1 MSRKRRNLSPLDQT
15 ELRDLALSY
24 VARFSTTRAKLVSYL
39 HRKVRERGVKED
51 AGELDIATIAD
62 RLVELRYIDDGAYA
76 QARTAGLLRKGYG
89 RRRVDETLRA
99 AGIDEAI
106 RSELVPDEVNARKA
120 ALLLARKRSFG
131 PFVSDYGS
139 AKEGDPKKREK
150 QIAAMVR
157 AGHDFGMAKAI
168 IDAGSI
174 EEAEEWAYEAE
185 DWQ

>member
-76 QARTAGLLRKGYG
+76 Q
-89 RRRVDETLRA
+89 
-99 AGIDEAI
+99 
-106 RSELVPDEVNARKA
+106 
-120 ALLLARKRSFG
+120 
-131 PFVSDYGS
+131 
-139 AKEGDPKKREK
+139 
-150 QIAAMVR
+150 
-157 AGHDFGMAKAI
+157 
-168 IDAGSI
+168 
-174 EEAEEWAYEAE
+174 
-185 DWQ
+185 